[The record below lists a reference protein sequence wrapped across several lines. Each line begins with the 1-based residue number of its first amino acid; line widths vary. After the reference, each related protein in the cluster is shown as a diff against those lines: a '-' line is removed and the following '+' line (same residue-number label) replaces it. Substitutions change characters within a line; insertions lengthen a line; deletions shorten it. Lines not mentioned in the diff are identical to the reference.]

1 MTRCTGTILTRLHLA
16 PGSGLLTICFEG
28 FELVVRIKLADIEN
42 HLDGVGGSHQVHCA
56 DRHLRSLEQVCH
68 LSADL
73 PIRTQASWEPT
84 NQKAGIGQ
92 VTGMGVVGLS
102 SGWVVSS
109 NGAAVRD
116 PFRCLSGCPGDFLS
130 CCLKLGGIRWQL
142 RLNPSSICHHIA
154 SGEWG

>member
-1 MTRCTGTILTRLHLA
+1 MRLHLA
-16 PGSGLLTICFEG
+16 PRSGVLKICFEG

-68 LSADL
+68 LSVDL

-92 VTGMGVVGLS
+92 VTGLGVVGLS
-102 SGWVVSS
+102 SGWSVGR
-109 NGAAVRD
+109 NGPTTCD
-116 PFRCLSGCPGDFLS
+116 PFSRLRGCSGDRFLVT
-130 CCLKLGGIRWQL
+130 K
-142 RLNPSSICHHIA
+142 
-154 SGEWG
+154 E